1 MKKIIISLLVIAAS
15 LEVVAQTFTSDDYK
29 KAGWMTLRF
38 YGGQRISL
46 KDHSAPNWL
55 IMDHGA
61 GYDFDKD
68 ADGNT
73 DLTGG
78 WFDCGDHVLFG
89 QTFFYSAYVVLKGY
103 DAFPEGYDDYYSY
116 NYSGYQAAGDFS
128 WEGKK
133 GQPNGIP
140 DVLDE
145 IKAACEFMIKA
156 TPNGNTFYS
165 QKGDG
170 NADHKNWV
178 TSVKMATL
186 SRNDGGQSDG
196 PRSVVKNPNDGSMPS
211 FCAAT

>member
-46 KDHSAPNWL
+46 KNHSAPNWL

-128 WEGKK
+128 
-133 GQPNGIP
+133 
-140 DVLDE
+140 
-145 IKAACEFMIKA
+145 
-156 TPNGNTFYS
+156 
-165 QKGDG
+165 
-170 NADHKNWV
+170 
-178 TSVKMATL
+178 
-186 SRNDGGQSDG
+186 
-196 PRSVVKNPNDGSMPS
+196 
-211 FCAAT
+211 